1 MHFEKFTIVS
11 ERDVQALEDTHETI
25 LLNLDHIVSIKPINI
40 VVDQGVIQG
49 YWIRM
54 TNGKK
59 YRAVEVPE
67 AVEKMAG
74 KSDLGAE
81 D

>member
-11 ERDVQALEDTHETI
+11 QRDVQALEDTHEII
-25 LLNLDHIVSIKPINI
+25 LLNLDHIVSVKPIKI
-40 VVDQGVIQG
+40 VVEEEVIQG

-59 YRAVEVPE
+59 YRSIKVPPAIATICE
-67 AVEKMAG
+67 EI
-74 KSDLGAE
+74 
-81 D
+81 

>member
-11 ERDVQALEDTHETI
+11 QRDVQALEDTHEII
-25 LLNLDHIVSIKPINI
+25 LLNLDHIVSVKPIKI
-40 VVDQGVIQG
+40 VVENEVLQG

-59 YRAVEVPE
+59 YRAIAVPE
-67 AVEKMAG
+67 AIATMCGDAI
-74 KSDLGAE
+74 
-81 D
+81 